1 MIIWIIGFWILVFL
15 LYLASQ
21 KETNYYHIQKDYRD
35 PFTISDDGKIEYMRN
50 IENKEIE
57 NTYSRLT
64 TLEKYKNNMNS
75 ERILMKEEEIECS
88 RKIQEGDKLALER
101 LVLSNIRNVI
111 EAVESI
117 NKHGLHP
124 DLIEIGN
131 KGLIEAAELYN
142 GKIRFR
148 KFADKFIR
156 GNIQNEINLNNEG
169 YKHPYADPDLRP
181 KQRICITCM
190 NRNQN

>member
-1 MIIWIIGFWILVFL
+1 MNNDW
-15 LYLASQ
+15 
-21 KETNYYHIQKDYRD
+21 
-35 PFTISDDGKIEYMRN
+35 KIEYMRN
-50 IENKEIE
+50 IGNKEIV

-88 RKIQEGDKLALER
+88 RKIQDGDKLALER

-131 KGLIEAAELYN
+131 QGLIEAAELYN

-156 GNIQNEINLNNEG
+156 ENIQNEINLNNAA

-190 NRNQN
+190 NRNKN